1 MGELQAHM
9 RKLQAQAAQLAAAGW
24 PGQHPGPPM
33 PAPKG
38 SLPVGGQLPS
48 EKEMPSGG
56 QMPTGGQMLTG
67 GQMPT
72 KGQMPMPADSIQKD
86 QPPMSAASA
95 DTAKSEDSSHETD
108 SVQPPAA
115 APTSQPEEVNSIL
128 SVVWKVFTDYE
139 LVY

>member
-1 MGELQAHM
+1 M

-38 SLPVGGQLPS
+38 SMPVGGQMPLGGQLPS
-48 EKEMPSGG
+48 EKEIQSVGQMSSTG
-56 QMPTGGQMLTG
+56 QMPTG

-115 APTSQPEEVNSIL
+115 APTSQPEEVNIIL
-128 SVVWKVFTDYE
+128 CVVWKVFTDYE